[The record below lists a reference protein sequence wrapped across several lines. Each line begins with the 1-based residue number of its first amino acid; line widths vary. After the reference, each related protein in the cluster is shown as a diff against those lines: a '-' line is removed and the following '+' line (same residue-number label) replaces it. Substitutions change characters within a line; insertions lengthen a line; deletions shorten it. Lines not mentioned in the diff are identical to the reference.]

1 MANVF
6 YRNPKHAYPEAV
18 RGEGVYLFDAEGRQY
33 LDGSGG
39 AAVSCLGHAH
49 PAVTAAIRE
58 QLDKVAFAHTA
69 FFTNEPQEALAT
81 RLARLFGEPDAR
93 VYFVSGGSEANET
106 AIKMARQYWLAMGR
120 QDKHI
125 VISRQQSYHGNTLGA
140 LSVTGHV
147 KRREPYQLLLQEWPR
162 IEPCYAYRH
171 QRPDEDL
178 DAYGQRS
185 AAALERTILQYGPD
199 RIAAFMAETVV
210 GASLGAVTAAGA
222 YFRHI
227 REICDRYEVLLI
239 LDEVMAGCAR
249 TGSFFAFEQEDVT
262 PDLVTLAK
270 GLGAGY
276 QPIGATLAR
285 GLVHEAITQTL
296 GSFTHGHTYVGH
308 PMACAAA
315 LAVTRTIEEQ
325 GLVQR
330 VQALGQQLQAEL
342 ENVLGEHPNVGEIRG
357 RGLFRGVELVRDRAS
372 KAPVKAEL
380 GLPGKIKDAAMAEG
394 LICYPGGGTADGRDG
409 AHVLLAPPYICEP
422 AHISELVEKLARTLK
437 RIPYD

>member
-285 GLVHEAITQTL
+285 GLVPRRSRKPWARSRMVIPTSDTPWPARPHSPSRAPSRNRAWCK
-296 GSFTHGHTYVGH
+296 GSRSSANSCRRSWKMCWANTPTSGKSAVAGCSVAWSWCGTGHRRLRSRRNS
-308 PMACAAA
+308 ACPARS
-315 LAVTRTIEEQ
+315 RTPPWP
-325 GLVQR
+325 R
-330 VQALGQQLQAEL
+330 V
-342 ENVLGEHPNVGEIRG
+342 
-357 RGLFRGVELVRDRAS
+357 
-372 KAPVKAEL
+372 
-380 GLPGKIKDAAMAEG
+380 
-394 LICYPGGGTADGRDG
+394 
-409 AHVLLAPPYICEP
+409 
-422 AHISELVEKLARTLK
+422 
-437 RIPYD
+437 